1 MANARFGWSP
11 RPNPLVPRVVEAPA
25 LRTYLSTSLGTN
37 RGWVRASLAALLLGT
52 SGCVTIPREDFTQAE
67 HAIAYPVG
75 FPHVRYGINDPAVR
89 AMFRP
94 DAAGNPPTMLALSG
108 GGANGAFGAGVLY
121 GWTQEGNR
129 PAFSVVTGV
138 STGALIAP
146 FAFLGPKW
154 DAELKKGFTDGTASH
169 LLPFPFVQPL
179 FRDSIYTGK
188 RLRALVDSFITPA
201 LMTAVAQEQAR
212 GRRLLVAT
220 TDLDSQDLVVWDM
233 GAIAARGGPAAR
245 DLFATVL
252 TASAAI
258 PGVLPPVMI
267 EAQMGNRIA
276 HELHVDGS
284 TIGAFFALPDTAL
297 ILPAGHT
304 SGGSIYVLVNGK
316 ADDEFAV
323 TKRSLMSLLS
333 RSFDTAS
340 KATQRTSLAT
350 VAAFGQQNHVATW
363 VAAVPPDEKS
373 SSLDFRQ
380 PAMQAL
386 FELGRARM
394 VAGKAW
400 EDLPT
405 SLKSPVTAP

>member
-1 MANARFGWSP
+1 MAIRRS
-11 RPNPLVPRVVEAPA
+11 
-25 LRTYLSTSLGTN
+25 S
-37 RGWVRASLAALLLGT
+37 RAIAAALLLAT

-75 FPHVRYGINDPAVR
+75 FPHVRYAINDPAVR

-121 GWTQEGNR
+121 GWTEAHTR
-129 PAFSVVTGV
+129 PEFSVVTGV

-188 RLRALVDSFITPA
+188 RLRGLVDSFVTPT
-201 LMTAVAQEQAR
+201 LMAAVAREQAR

-258 PGVLPPVMI
+258 PGVFPPVMI
-267 EAQMGNRIA
+267 EAQMGNHTA

-297 ILPAGHT
+297 IAPVGRG

-363 VAAVPPDEKS
+363 VAAVPPDETS

-394 VAGKAW
+394 VAGTAW
-400 EDLPT
+400 TDLPT
-405 SLKSPVTAP
+405 SLKTPVKAP

>member
-1 MANARFGWSP
+1 MKS
-11 RPNPLVPRVVEAPA
+11 A
-25 LRTYLSTSLGTN
+25 LLA
-37 RGWVRASLAALLLGT
+37 ASLLT
-52 SGCVTIPREDFTQAE
+52 MSGCVTIPREPFTQAD

-75 FPHVRYGINDPAVR
+75 FPHVRYEINDPAVR

-94 DAAGNPPTMLALSG
+94 DAAGTPPTMLALSG

-121 GWTQEGNR
+121 GWTQAGTR
-129 PAFSVVTGV
+129 PEFSVVTGV

-154 DAELKKGFTDGTASH
+154 DAELRKGFTDGEASH
-169 LLPFPFVQPL
+169 LLPFPFVHPL

-201 LMTAVAQEQAR
+201 LMAAVAREQAR

-258 PGVLPPVMI
+258 PGVFPPVMI
-267 EAQMGNRIA
+267 DAQMGSHRA

-297 ILPAGHT
+297 ILPPGQT

-323 TKRSLMSLLS
+323 TKRSLLSLLS

-350 VAAFGQQNHVATW
+350 VAAFGQQNHVATF
-363 VAAVPPDEKS
+363 VAAVPPDETS

-394 VAGKAW
+394 MAGTAW
-400 EDLPT
+400 ADLPA
-405 SLKSPVTAP
+405 SLKSPAKAP

>member
-1 MANARFGWSP
+1 MIRSWYRDG
-11 RPNPLVPRVVEAPA
+11 
-25 LRTYLSTSLGTN
+25 
-37 RGWVRASLAALLLGT
+37 LAALLLAT
-52 SGCVTIPREDFTQAE
+52 SGCVTIPREPFTQAE

-75 FPHVRYGINDPAVR
+75 FPHVRYGPDDPAVR
-89 AMFRP
+89 AMFHA
-94 DAAGNPPTMLALSG
+94 DAAGTPPIMLALSG

-121 GWTQEGNR
+121 GWTQAGTR
-129 PAFSVVTGV
+129 PEFSVVTGV

-154 DAELKKGFTDGTASH
+154 DAEMKTGFTDGRASH
-169 LLPFPFVQPL
+169 LLPFPFVNPL

-188 RLRALVDSFITPA
+188 RLRALVDSFVTPRLLA
-201 LMTAVAQEQAR
+201 AVAAENAR
-212 GRRLLVAT
+212 GRKLLIAT

-233 GAIAARGGPAAR
+233 GAIAAHGGTAAR
-245 DLFATVL
+245 ALFATVL

-258 PGVLPPVMI
+258 PGVFPPVMI
-267 EAQMGNRIA
+267 AAQMGNHVA
-276 HELHVDGS
+276 QELHVDGS

-297 ILPAGHT
+297 IAPTGRG
-304 SGGSIYVLVNGK
+304 SGGRIYVLINGK

-323 TKRSLMSLLS
+323 TKRSLISLLT

-350 VAAFGQQNHVATW
+350 VAAFGQQNNVGTY
-363 VAAVPPDEKS
+363 VAAVPPTETS

-386 FELGRARM
+386 FELGRTRM
-394 VAGKAW
+394 VAGTAW
-400 EDLPT
+400 ANLTTALKVPDPT
-405 SLKSPVTAP
+405 PER